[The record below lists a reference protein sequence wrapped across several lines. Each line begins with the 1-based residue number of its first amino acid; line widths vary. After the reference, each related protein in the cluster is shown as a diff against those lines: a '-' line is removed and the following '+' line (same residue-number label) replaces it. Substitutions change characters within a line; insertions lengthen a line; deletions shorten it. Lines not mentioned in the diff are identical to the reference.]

1 MLTALI
7 LGNAALFV
15 LGALQHAGVA
25 IGPLREPVII
35 PASIVELLCALVLIW
50 GAAVVLIRS
59 HKAWRANRPRRG
71 LVLFRKPIWRIR
83 IARYFGRVIFLPAA
97 LCSHYAFGSHAC
109 RLNLVGYVER
119 PVGQSSGDGD
129 GGLCIE
135 ANGKRREQY
144 RTERLPDDLI
154 DHNISFRAL
163 RGNRA
168 CLNAAFRHGDHLV

>member
-1 MLTALI
+1 M
-7 LGNAALFV
+7 
-15 LGALQHAGVA
+15 
-25 IGPLREPVII
+25 
-35 PASIVELLCALVLIW
+35 
-50 GAAVVLIRS
+50 
-59 HKAWRANRPRRG
+59 
-71 LVLFRKPIWRIR
+71 LFRKPIWRIR

-135 ANGKRREQY
+135 ANGKRGEQY

-168 CLNAAFRHGDHLV
+168 CLNAAFRHGDHLVANGAIEGARDGVQGRGQNVSMQADTGHEITLPGTQFHE